1 MPEEQRSDPKQPSK
15 ADLDADEQAGDGES
29 ASGAG
34 GKNQDDQRD
43 DEKNK
48 KNRDEDDD
56 DGDDSDGD
64 DNGGDKKPSKLK
76 NPKVRIGLLVAA
88 VVIVVA
94 GAVWFTHYWT
104 VGRYMVST
112 DDAFLQ
118 ADQVQVSSKI
128 AGYVEAVLVRD
139 NEQVKVGQP
148 LVRISRQDTGAA
160 AEQAKAQVEQ
170 GRATVLQIDAQIRQQ
185 RAQIAAADAQVAGAR
200 STLKNAQIQVDRYE
214 PLTRLGA
221 QTAEELTQMRQNR
234 DQAEAQLAS
243 AMAQRSSAQRQIA
256 TLRAQT
262 GVAKAQVAAAQAQ
275 ASKAES
281 DLSDTLV
288 SSSIVG
294 RVGNKTVQVGQYV
307 QPTTRLMSIVPV
319 QDLYLVANF
328 KETQIGLMRVGQPVT
343 IEVDALSGETLYGV
357 VESFAPGT
365 GAQFA
370 LLPPQNATGNF
381 TKVVQRVPVRI
392 RVDDEPEARK
402 VLVPGLSAV
411 VTVDTLGSK
420 PVKKRIKREDERT
433 EDDRD
438 AARKAAVERDRN
450 ASQAGPGK

>member
-1 MPEEQRSDPKQPSK
+1 MTMTMTMTMTMKQE
-15 ADLDADEQAGDGES
+15 A
-29 ASGAG
+29 
-34 GKNQDDQRD
+34 
-43 DEKNK
+43 
-48 KNRDEDDD
+48 
-56 DGDDSDGD
+56 
-64 DNGGDKKPSKLK
+64 SKLK
-76 NPKVRIGLLVAA
+76 NPKVRIALIVAA
-88 VVIVVA
+88 VVIVIA
-94 GAVWFTHYWT
+94 GAVWFTQYWT
-104 VGRYMVST
+104 VGRYQVST

-128 AGYVEAVLVRD
+128 AGYVEEVLVRD
-139 NEQVKVGQP
+139 NEQVKAGQP

-170 GRATVLQIDAQIRQQ
+170 GRASVLQIDAQIRQQ

-214 PLTRLGA
+214 PLTKLGA
-221 QTAEELTQMRQNR
+221 QTAEELTQKRQAR
-234 DQAEAQLAS
+234 DQASAQLAS
-243 AMAQRSSAQRQIA
+243 AVADRTSAERQIA

-262 GVAKAQVAAAQAQ
+262 GVAKAQVAAAQALS
-275 ASKAES
+275 SKAES

-288 SSSIVG
+288 KSSIDG
-294 RVGNKTVQVGQYV
+294 RVGNKTVRVGQYV
-307 QPTTRLMSIVPV
+307 QPTTRLMAIVPV
-319 QDLYLVANF
+319 QDLYVVANF
-328 KETQIGLMRVGQPVT
+328 KETQIGLMRVGQPAT

-402 VLVPGLSAV
+402 VLIPGLSAV

-420 PVKKRIKREDERT
+420 PAKKRVKREDERN
-433 EDDRD
+433 EDERD

-450 ASQAGPGK
+450 ASQAGPGGK